1 MGVRCPDLT
10 GGIWTL
16 GSSIGK
22 ANALF
27 LPERRSP
34 TMHQLKKQKKGEKI
48 RKKTQECL
56 NNNRIRFP
64 TYENE
69 SNAKRTRILRTMLW
83 SIRNYWPRRLGLIIG
98 FTLRE
103 IGIYWLD

>member
-1 MGVRCPDLT
+1 MG
-10 GGIWTL
+10 
-16 GSSIGK
+16 K
-22 ANALF
+22 N
-27 LPERRSP
+27 
-34 TMHQLKKQKKGEKI
+34 QKKK
-48 RKKTQECL
+48 QECL
-56 NNNRIRFP
+56 NNIHIRFP